1 MNRTAISWTDFT
13 WNPVTGCDKV
23 SPGCRNCYAE
33 AITLR
38 YGRSFAVTTHPERL
52 SQVKSLKS
60 GSRVFVNSMSDLF
73 HEKVGF
79 DFTLGVWRS
88 MLARPDIT
96 FQILTKRPG
105 QMLGFVNEA
114 IARGYGPIPPHIW
127 LGVSVEST
135 LYLPRL
141 DVLRKVPAYVRFVSF
156 EPLLEDIKDPDLSLI
171 SWAIVGGESGPN
183 HRPLHPQWVR
193 NLRDACLEASVP
205 FFFKQWGGARPG
217 GEALLDG
224 VAYHEFPEAIH

>member
-114 IARGYGPIPPHIW
+114 IARGYGPIPRIY
-127 LGVSVEST
+127 G
-135 LYLPRL
+135 
-141 DVLRKVPAYVRFVSF
+141 
-156 EPLLEDIKDPDLSLI
+156 
-171 SWAIVGGESGPN
+171 SG
-183 HRPLHPQWVR
+183 
-193 NLRDACLEASVP
+193 
-205 FFFKQWGGARPG
+205 
-217 GEALLDG
+217 
-224 VAYHEFPEAIH
+224 